1 MSPRRASSSR
11 ARPARRAGGPA
22 SATPPEGGVAD
33 IAPAWDNA
41 REMEEEPR
49 RLRVDAERN
58 RRRLIEAA
66 TEMFGERGLE
76 VGVGEIAQ
84 RAGVGRGT
92 LFRNFPS
99 KEALIAAVVVERI
112 TESIARAHEALDGPD
127 AAEALFELID
137 STLERQQTDKAL
149 FEALADPWMANPE
162 IRAAHGEMLTVT
174 GQLLRRAQDAG
185 SVRADI
191 GAVDVLMM
199 VKGVCEA
206 ARAFSHVDPEIG
218 MRQLDLVRAAI
229 TAHDVPDRPLRGRP
243 PTAEDL
249 DRAVECGSPA
259 AGAADLSLADHAA
272 G

>member
-1 MSPRRASSSR
+1 MTSR
-11 ARPARRAGGPA
+11 P
-22 SATPPEGGVAD
+22 GGVTDVAE
-33 IAPAWDNA
+33 AWNNDG
-41 REMEEEPR
+41 EMEEEPR
-49 RLRVDAERN
+49 RLRADAERN

-66 TEMFGERGLE
+66 TEMFGERGLD
-76 VGVGEIAQ
+76 VGVGEIAR
-84 RAGVGRGT
+84 RANVGRGT

-112 TESIARAHEALDGPD
+112 KESIARARQALAGPD

-149 FEALADPWMANPE
+149 FEALADTWMANPE
-162 IRAAHGEMLTVT
+162 IHAAHGEMLAVT
-174 GQLLRRAQDAG
+174 DQLLRRAQEAG
-185 SVRADI
+185 TVRADI

-249 DRAVECGSPA
+249 DRAVECGPPA
-259 AGAADLSLADHAA
+259 VGAADLSLAEPAA

>member
-1 MSPRRASSSR
+1 MSPKRTSSE
-11 ARPARRAGGPA
+11 AARRVGGSKP
-22 SATPPEGGVAD
+22 ATPPPGGVAD
-33 IAPAWDNA
+33 PAAAWHNG

-49 RLRVDAERN
+49 RLRADAERN

-66 TEMFGERGLE
+66 TEMFGEHGLE

-112 TESIARAHEALDGPD
+112 TESVAQAREALEGPD

-137 STLERQQTDKAL
+137 SALERQQTDKAL
-149 FEALADPWMANPE
+149 FEALADTWMAIPE
-162 IRAAHGEMLTVT
+162 IHAAHGEMLAVT
-174 GQLLRRAQDAG
+174 DLLLRRAQEAG
-185 SVRADI
+185 AVRADI

-249 DRAVECGSPA
+249 DRAVECGPPA
-259 AGAADLSLADHAA
+259 ARAADLSLAEPAA

>member
-1 MSPRRASSSR
+1 M
-11 ARPARRAGGPA
+11 

-33 IAPAWDNA
+33 VAPAWNNA
-41 REMEEEPR
+41 REMEDEPR
-49 RLRVDAERN
+49 RLRADAERN

-66 TEMFGERGLE
+66 TEMFGERGLD

-99 KEALIAAVVVERI
+99 KEALIAAVVVARI
-112 TESIARAHEALDGPD
+112 TESIARAREALEGPD

-149 FEALADPWMANPE
+149 FEALADTWMANPE
-162 IRAAHGEMLTVT
+162 IHAAHGEMLAVT
-174 GQLLRRAQDAG
+174 DQLLRRAQDAG
-185 SVRADI
+185 AVRVDI

-206 ARAFSHVDPEIG
+206 ARAFAHVDPEIG

-229 TAHDVPDRPLRGRP
+229 SADGSPVRPLRGHP
-243 PTAEDL
+243 PTAGDL
-249 DRAVECGSPA
+249 DRVTTCAVEASPV
-259 AGAADLSLADHAA
+259 AGVPLADA